1 MDWLTSCQ
9 LVSLSYV
16 YMSFIIM
23 PVNKKIIGREKD
35 RKGRRDREVRE
46 REREIESEE
55 FYIVELGIKINH

>member
-46 REREIESEE
+46 RERERER
-55 FYIVELGIKINH
+55 